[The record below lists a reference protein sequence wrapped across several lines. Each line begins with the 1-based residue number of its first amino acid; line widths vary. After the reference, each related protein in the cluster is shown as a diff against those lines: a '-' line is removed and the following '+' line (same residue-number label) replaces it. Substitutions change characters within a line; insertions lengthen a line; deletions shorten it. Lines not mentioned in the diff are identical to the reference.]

1 MVCTGEP
8 RGDVTLHLHSPLLSS
23 LMSIS
28 NETNSNNYMII
39 KYSANPSPNCVQQV
53 RPEHQGTLPSSSYQ
67 FLGSPVQLDCSQT
80 RFPQTRKQSCISLNS
95 IYFLFSEHSQLSAD
109 LFSLNLLIFRAVFVF
124 SRSSATLGRNPI

>member
-1 MVCTGEP
+1 MRGHTDCMVQ
-8 RGDVTLHLHSPLLSS
+8 SLLSS
-23 LMSIS
+23 VMSIS

-39 KYSANPSPNCVQQV
+39 KYNSTPPPPNCVQQV

-95 IYFLFSEHSQLSAD
+95 IYFLFSAHSQLSAD

-124 SRSSATLGRNPI
+124 SPSSATLGRNPI